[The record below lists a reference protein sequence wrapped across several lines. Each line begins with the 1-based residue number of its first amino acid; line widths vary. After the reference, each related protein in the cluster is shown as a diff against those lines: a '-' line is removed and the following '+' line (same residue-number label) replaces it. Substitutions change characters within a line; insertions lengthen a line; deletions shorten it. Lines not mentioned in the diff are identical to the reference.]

1 MAVMDTIF
9 LIDLMRGRDRA
20 VDMLEKLDAEDE
32 PICIATTTLAEFF
45 RGLATTQL
53 SAAEK
58 RRVADVV
65 RGRPTLPLDAAAAE
79 RAGALDAELWGR
91 GEPIDPEDAAIAGI
105 ALTRDEVL
113 VTRRAREFGRVEGL
127 RMRTY

>member
-1 MAVMDTIF
+1 MPLMDTTF

-20 VDMLEKLDAEDE
+20 VDLLEKLEDE
-32 PICIATTTLAEFF
+32 DDAIAVSTTTLEEFY
-45 RGLATTQL
+45 RGLATTSL

-65 RGRPTLPLDAAAAE
+65 KGRPIIPLDARAAE
-79 RAGALDAELWGR
+79 RAGLLDAELWAR
-91 GEPIDPEDAAIAGI
+91 GEPLDPEDACIAGI

-113 VTRRAREFGRVEGL
+113 VTRRAREFARVDGL
-127 RMRTY
+127 RLRTY